1 MSGKSQNITQSI
13 ISKCQELWCYFLILS
28 RIDKF
33 TKWIQV
39 RKLRKKSQIN
49 VVFVATF
56 LSQWKYQRLYEL
68 MKQNPRFNPIILVAP
83 MRYHEQSPDYLGL
96 KKKFDE
102 TKVDYIDFDQLPESD
117 KDIRKS
123 ISPDI
128 LFYIQPYYHIY
139 DKRVDSHSFKDKLI
153 CYTFYSFELY
163 DHDWVYDL
171 EFLERAWKVY
181 YITEYHK
188 KVASEYAINK
198 GRNIEVVG
206 YVNADQY
213 AESAKQLSEDNQL
226 MVWKPQFVMKKRII
240 WTPHFSITPD
250 TTLYQGNFLAMAE
263 TMLQIAEKY
272 KDTVQFSFKPH
283 PSLYSVLC
291 RLSEWGKE
299 RTDAYYAKWA
309 DGESTQLD
317 NGEFVDLFMT
327 SDAMINDSGSF
338 TAEYIYTLKPAL
350 NCFVDADRVY
360 NTMNAIGKAAL
371 ECQYKGSSREEV
383 EQFIEDV
390 VLTGN
395 DTLQEKREAFYK
407 QYLQIPYGESVTMNI
422 YNSIIKAIG

>member
-1 MSGKSQNITQSI
+1 MIKSAI
-13 ISKCQELWCYFLILS
+13 ILFLKKCQEIWFYFLVVS
-28 RIDKF
+28 RIDE
-33 TKWIQV
+33 
-39 RKLRKKSQIN
+39 LRKWGKVHKLQKESQIN

-68 MKQNPRFNPIILVAP
+68 MRQNLRFNPIILVAP
-83 MRYHEQSPDYLGL
+83 MRHHEQSPDYLGL

-102 TKVDYIDFDQLPESD
+102 ANVDYVDFDALPESN

-123 ISPDI
+123 LKPDI

-153 CYTFYSFELY
+153 CYSFYYYVLLTS
-163 DHDWVYDL
+163 DWVYNL
-171 EFLERAWKVY
+171 EFHERAWKLFT
-181 YITEYHK
+181 ISKFHK
-188 KVASEYAINK
+188 EEAAKYTINK
-198 GRNIEVVG
+198 ARNVEVVG

-213 AESAKQLSEDNQL
+213 AESAKRISEGSQLI
-226 MVWKPQFVMKKRII
+226 VWKPQPTIKKHII
-240 WTPHFSITPD
+240 WAPHFSITPD

-263 TMLQIAEKY
+263 PMLQIAEKY
-272 KDTVQFSFKPH
+272 KDAIQFSFKPH

-291 RLSEWGKE
+291 RMPEWGKV
-299 RTDAYYAKWA
+299 RTDAYYAKWEN
-309 DGESTQLD
+309 GENTQLD

-338 TAEYIYTLKPAL
+338 TAEYIYALKPAL

-360 NTMNAIGKAAL
+360 NSMNAIGKKAL

-383 EQFIEDV
+383 ERFIEDV

-395 DTLQEKREAFYK
+395 DTLRDKRETFYR
-407 QYLQIPYGESVTMNI
+407 QYLQLPYGESVTMNI
-422 YNSIIKAIG
+422 YNTILNAIG